1 MPRSLCSSHT
11 KETRQMTERKGK
23 GSAEDATPGRTEKPG
38 KAGDDTSRG
47 WMNPVGPDPEL
58 YPDPS
63 PEPED
68 PPASGTP
75 PVASEPAN
83 VGSGTA
89 NVGSGTANVGSD
101 SADVGSGTAK
111 PPKQN

>member
-1 MPRSLCSSHT
+1 MPRSVCAIHT
-11 KETRQMTERKGK
+11 KENGDMSEKNGK
-23 GSAEDATPGRTEKPG
+23 GSADDKTRGRTGKPG
-38 KAGDDTSRG
+38 KTGDDTSRG

-63 PEPED
+63 PEPEA

-89 NVGSGTANVGSD
+89 NVGSDTAN
-101 SADVGSGTAK
+101 VGSGTAK
-111 PPKQN
+111 LPKEE

>member
-1 MPRSLCSSHT
+1 MTEKTDKASANAAARKPTGKSHT
-11 KETRQMTERKGK
+11 T
-23 GSAEDATPGRTEKPG
+23 
-38 KAGDDTSRG
+38 GDDTGRG

-58 YPDPS
+58 YPDPV
-63 PEPED
+63 PEPQE

-89 NVGSGTANVGSD
+89 NVGSGTANVGS
-101 SADVGSGTAK
+101 GTSK
-111 PPKQN
+111 LPKEE

>member
-1 MPRSLCSSHT
+1 M
-11 KETRQMTERKGK
+11 KEKKGK
-23 GSAEDATPGRTEKPG
+23 GSAHDAALGGSRKPDKTG
-38 KAGDDTSRG
+38 KDTSRG

-63 PEPED
+63 PEPQA

-89 NVGSGTANVGSD
+89 NVGSDTANVGS
-101 SADVGSGTAK
+101 GTSTL
-111 PPKQN
+111 PKKE